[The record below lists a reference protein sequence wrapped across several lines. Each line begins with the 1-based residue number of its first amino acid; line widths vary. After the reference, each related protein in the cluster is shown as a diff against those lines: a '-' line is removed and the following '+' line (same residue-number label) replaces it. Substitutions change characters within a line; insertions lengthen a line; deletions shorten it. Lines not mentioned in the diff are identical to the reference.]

1 MLHLSFLKYDD
12 TTGTTTF
19 GHEINTRVFESS
31 LLNSF
36 YDNAVLNI
44 LLYTLTNKKEFYKL
58 QMIISEANQ
67 SSRIH
72 SESLLFKVA
81 LLISV
86 KC

>member
-1 MLHLSFLKYDD
+1 MLKYCFLKYDD

-44 LLYTLTNKKEFYKL
+44 
-58 QMIISEANQ
+58 II
-67 SSRIH
+67 H
-72 SESLLFKVA
+72 PH
-81 LLISV
+81 
-86 KC
+86 

>member
-1 MLHLSFLKYDD
+1 MLHLSVLKYDD

-44 LLYTLTNKKEFYKL
+44 LQKKKGIL
-58 QMIISEANQ
+58 QTANDY
-67 SSRIH
+67 
-72 SESLLFKVA
+72 F
-81 LLISV
+81 
-86 KC
+86 